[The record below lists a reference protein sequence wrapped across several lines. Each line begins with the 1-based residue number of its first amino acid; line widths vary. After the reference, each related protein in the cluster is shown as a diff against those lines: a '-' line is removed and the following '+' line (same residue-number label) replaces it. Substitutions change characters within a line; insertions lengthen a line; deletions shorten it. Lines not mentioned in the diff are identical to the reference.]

1 MGEGHFGK
9 AYFSLGPLVN
19 ILIKSIGPSYN
30 KDQLF
35 AAAVHLLL
43 KEIGEFNRTKLS
55 AFFIQQVN
63 CITRFETIQYLL
75 TFFLFQG
82 VFRQIFTLLKVGN
95 NLNLERE
102 IAIYSVGINV
112 Y

>member
-1 MGEGHFGK
+1 MGEGHFGQ
-9 AYFSLGPLVN
+9 AYFPLGPLMN
-19 ILIKSIGPSYN
+19 SQIKSIGSTHD

-55 AFFIQQVN
+55 ALFIQKVN

-102 IAIYSVGINV
+102 IAVYSVGIDV